1 MIEIAIIDDHRLF
14 AEGVMKLLESEE
26 NLECTAAFQ
35 SLSELCNITS
45 LPNYDVILL
54 DINLQEENGLDVC
67 KSIKRNH
74 PNLKVIALTMIDN
87 ESVVRKM
94 INNGA
99 DGYLLKN
106 VDKSELIKAIIEVIN
121 GNIYIGNS
129 VKSSFEKVS
138 INNKDSLP
146 RSQLIP
152 SLSRREKDVLELII
166 GELTTQEIAD
176 KLKIGFS
183 TVETHRRNIMQKL
196 NVKSAVSLVKY
207 AVKNNLISIE
217 QNSK

>member
-1 MIEIAIIDDHRLF
+1 M
-14 AEGVMKLLESEE
+14 
-26 NLECTAAFQ
+26 
-35 SLSELCNITS
+35 
-45 LPNYDVILL
+45 
-54 DINLQEENGLDVC
+54 
-67 KSIKRNH
+67 
-74 PNLKVIALTMIDN
+74 
-87 ESVVRKM
+87 
-94 INNGA
+94 
-99 DGYLLKN
+99 
-106 VDKSELIKAIIEVIN
+106 
-121 GNIYIGNS
+121 
-129 VKSSFEKVS
+129 
-138 INNKDSLP
+138 P